1 MPKTMPPIV
10 TSALGD
16 HSEWGF
22 SAVLVPSDETLSS
35 DTDHRKHETATAFD
49 SGDMHIHHDLK
60 GYSFR
65 EVHSSET
72 PTFVYYC
79 L

>member
-1 MPKTMPPIV
+1 M
-10 TSALGD
+10 
-16 HSEWGF
+16 
-22 SAVLVPSDETLSS
+22 LVPFDETLSS

-49 SGDMHIHHDLK
+49 SGDMHIQHDLK

-72 PTFVYYC
+72 PAFVYYC
-79 L
+79 V